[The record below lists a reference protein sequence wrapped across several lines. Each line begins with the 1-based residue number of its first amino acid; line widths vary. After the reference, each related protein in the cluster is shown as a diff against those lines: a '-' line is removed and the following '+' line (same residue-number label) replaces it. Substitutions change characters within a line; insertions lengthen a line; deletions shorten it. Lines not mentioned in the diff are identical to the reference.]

1 MDIKLKPWGLV
12 PATSMGGW
20 WCVCLCGGW
29 VPCGIE
35 AQREVQR
42 SLGPRRTGNDRP
54 GQELQLPHLLAVATR
69 CRRRCR
75 LPRCCCCCYV
85 YHLLRRCCRRVAAWL
100 PPMPPGACE
109 GRQQRACC
117 PAAGPAGA
125 PRGAWQPHPPS
136 TSSDTTSPP
145 AARGSPAAPAGLQ
158 ESNHCSQAHPA
169 SLRIAAPTACL
180 PHACQWPTGSCLIFA
195 GGVGRV

>member
-69 CRRRCR
+69 CR
-75 LPRCCCCCYV
+75 
-85 YHLLRRCCRRVAAWL
+85 L
-100 PPMPPGACE
+100 PPPLPTPPLLLLLLLCISLAE
-109 GRQQRACC
+109 ALLS
-117 PAAGPAGA
+117 
-125 PRGAWQPHPPS
+125 PRGCLAAPH
-136 TSSDTTSPP
+136 
-145 AARGSPAAPAGLQ
+145 AAR
-158 ESNHCSQAHPA
+158 
-169 SLRIAAPTACL
+169 SL
-180 PHACQWPTGSCLIFA
+180 
-195 GGVGRV
+195 